1 MNMKTVLSINSSIL
15 GDNSQSRHLS
25 NQLLDRIKKEY
36 SGVRIVERD
45 LAKKSLPHLNG
56 EQFGAFI
63 TPPEQRTEEQKLL
76 ASQSDDLI
84 HEISQADT
92 VVLALPMYN
101 FGIPSQLKSYFD
113 NLARAGITFRYTATG
128 PVGLLTGK
136 KAIVLATR
144 GGFYFGTDKDTQT
157 KYVKDFLGF
166 IGIQDV
172 EFIYA
177 EGLGISPEQKA
188 KSLEQAS
195 EIIDAMSL

>member
-1 MNMKTVLSINSSIL
+1 MKTVLSINSSIF
-15 GDNSQSRHLS
+15 GDNSQSRQLS
-25 NQLLDRIKKEY
+25 KQLLERITKTNPSVK
-36 SGVRIVERD
+36 IVERD
-45 LAKKSLPHLNG
+45 LAKNPLPHLNG
-56 EQFGAFI
+56 EQFSAFI
-63 TPPEQRTEEQKLL
+63 TPPEQRTDAQKAL
-76 ASQSDDLI
+76 AGQSDDLVK
-84 HEISQADT
+84 EISDADT

-113 NLARAGITFRYTATG
+113 NLARAGITFKYTATG

-166 IGIQDV
+166 IGITDV

-177 EGLGISPEQKA
+177 EGLAISPEQKT
-188 KSLEQAS
+188 KSLEQAG
-195 EIIDAMSL
+195 EIIEAMSL

>member
-1 MNMKTVLSINSSIL
+1 MNTVLCLNCSIQ
-15 GDNSQSRHLS
+15 GDKSQSRQLS
-25 NQLLDRIKKEY
+25 NKLLERIKKTY
-36 SGVRIVERD
+36 SSVKIVSRD
-45 LAKKSLPHLNG
+45 LVKDPLPHLNG
-56 EQFGAFI
+56 AQINAFI
-63 TPPEQRTEEQKLL
+63 TPPEQRTSEQKVL

-84 HEISQADT
+84 KEISDADT

-113 NLARAGITFRYTATG
+113 NLARAGMTFKYTATG
-128 PVGLLTGK
+128 PVGLLIGK

-166 IGIQDV
+166 IGITDV

-177 EGLGISPEQKA
+177 EGLAISPEQKA
-188 KSLEQAS
+188 MSLELAND
-195 EIIDAMSL
+195 IIEAMSL

>member
-1 MNMKTVLSINSSIL
+1 MKTVLSINSSIL
-15 GDNSQSRHLS
+15 GDSSQSRQLSKHL
-25 NQLLDRIKKEY
+25 LERIKKTNP
-36 SGVRIVERD
+36 GVKIVERD
-45 LAKKSLPHLNG
+45 LANDPLPHLNG
-56 EQFGAFI
+56 EQFSAFI
-63 TPPEQRTEEQKLL
+63 TPPEQRTDAQKTL
-76 ASQSDDLI
+76 ASQSDELVK
-84 HEISQADT
+84 EISDADT

-113 NLARAGITFRYTATG
+113 NLARAGMTFKYTATG

-157 KYVKDFLGF
+157 KYVSDFLGF
-166 IGIQDV
+166 IGITDV

-177 EGLGISPEQKA
+177 EGLAISPDHKT

-195 EIIDAMSL
+195 EFIEAMSL

>member
-1 MNMKTVLSINSSIL
+1 MNTVLCLNCSIQ
-15 GDNSQSRHLS
+15 GDNSQSRQLS
-25 NQLLDRIKKEY
+25 NKLLERIKKTY
-36 SGVRIVERD
+36 SSVKIVSRD
-45 LAKKSLPHLNG
+45 LVRDSLPHLNG
-56 EQFGAFI
+56 AQFSAFI
-63 TPPEQRTEEQKLL
+63 TPPEQRTSEQKVL
-76 ASQSDDLI
+76 AAQSDDLVQ
-84 HEISQADT
+84 EISNADT

-113 NLARAGITFRYTATG
+113 NLARAGMTFKYTATG

-166 IGIQDV
+166 IGITDV

-177 EGLGISPEQKA
+177 EGLAISPEQKA
-188 KSLEQAS
+188 KSFELAND
-195 EIIDAMSL
+195 IIEAMSL